1 MTATTPRGAGPSTG
15 NPATGP
21 DRESRAAAARLLT
34 RDATNHRLTETT
46 VAGIGQAVTGR
57 GRDRP
62 CGRPPA
68 QIPACGTTAL
78 GSYLGCGR
86 RSARWAKDA

>member
-1 MTATTPRGAGPSTG
+1 MGMRGFLQ
-15 NPATGP
+15 
-21 DRESRAAAARLLT
+21 R
-34 RDATNHRLTETT
+34 T
-46 VAGIGQAVTGR
+46 VPFERPAVTAGLSFVLALGIDLASKVLAIAYDVDGRVVVYR

-86 RSARWAKDA
+86 RSARWARDA